1 MDLVAKPP
9 MSWEQMD
16 DFFRLTMNDALRY
29 GLTSIHDAAT
39 VPEAV
44 LFFKEYV
51 ASVIRTS
58 RPPHD
63 SQQES

>member
-1 MDLVAKPP
+1 MDLIVKPP
-9 MSWEQMD
+9 MTWEQMD
-16 DFFRLTMNDALRY
+16 NFFHVTMTDALRY

-51 ASVIRTS
+51 ASGHPTIETTS
-58 RPPHD
+58 
-63 SQQES
+63 